1 VYCFVSTQI
10 TLYYSLGHIVADLQ
24 LIFRIV
30 PSCPQDTYG
39 KRFLTY
45 VRRFDIIPQINAAI
59 SGSQTLKGPFP
70 EPSSGL
76 YLLKRSTRSTGFM
89 GDVLPLDQ
97 VRSLANLTPRFGKNA
112 SRILTKENSLEYSRE
127 FWLNKYFTK
136 EFYLALS
143 NSPVPQHSA
152 INGV

>member
-1 VYCFVSTQI
+1 MYCFVSTQI
-10 TLYYSLGHIVADLQ
+10 TLYDSLGHIVADLQ

-30 PSCPQDTYG
+30 PSYPTDTYG
-39 KRFLTY
+39 NRFLTY
-45 VRRFDIIPQINAAI
+45 VRRFDIVPQMNVAI
-59 SGSQTLKGPFP
+59 SGSRTLKGPYP

-76 YLLKRSTRSTGFM
+76 YLLKWSTRSTGFM

-136 EFYLALS
+136 ELFLALS
-143 NSPVPQHSA
+143 NFPVPQRPQH
-152 INGV
+152 